1 MISIGNAGAAWRTSY
16 ASLSTQR
23 AESGKFSSTSDSTE
37 KHGSEAYYHLPI
49 GKDTEHGS
57 VNIEA

>member
-1 MISIGNAGAAWRTSY
+1 MISIGNAGAAWRSPY
-16 ASLSTQR
+16 ASFSTER
-23 AESGKFSSTSDSTE
+23 SESGKFSSTSDSTQ

-49 GKDTEHGS
+49 SQDTEHGS